1 MKRLLA
7 ALVASSATVAMAS
20 VASAEQVITLT
31 DAELDNVT
39 AGRAFVSVDLTG
51 DGIVFGAFLLG
62 NLRSVGP
69 FAGIVAAVIPIS
81 GLVTLDL
88 KAAVEP

>member
-1 MKRLLA
+1 MNKLLA
-7 ALVASSATVAMAS
+7 TFIASAATFALAS

-31 DAELDNVT
+31 DAELDGLT
-39 AGRAFVSVDLTG
+39 AAGAFASADLTG

-81 GLVTLDL
+81 GLVTLEL